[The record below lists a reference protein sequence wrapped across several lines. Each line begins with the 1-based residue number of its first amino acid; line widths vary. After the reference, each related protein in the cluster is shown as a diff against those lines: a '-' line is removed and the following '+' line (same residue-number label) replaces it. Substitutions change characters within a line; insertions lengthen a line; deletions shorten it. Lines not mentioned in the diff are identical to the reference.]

1 MEQNAEAMRKEQ
13 LYKSVDHLTA
23 ENQRHF
29 LNVLEALVFAQFE
42 QNIRKIDEPLPPLPE
57 RGAGSAERIPVCT
70 A

>member
-29 LNVLEALVFAQFE
+29 LNVLEALVFA
-42 QNIRKIDEPLPPLPE
+42 
-57 RGAGSAERIPVCT
+57 
-70 A
+70 